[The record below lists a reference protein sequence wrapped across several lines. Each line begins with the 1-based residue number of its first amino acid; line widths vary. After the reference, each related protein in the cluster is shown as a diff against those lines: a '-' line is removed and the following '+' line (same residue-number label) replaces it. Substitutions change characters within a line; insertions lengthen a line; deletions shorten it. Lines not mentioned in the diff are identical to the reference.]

1 MEANLKIWVMGA
13 IGVIIILLIAFAQP
27 YLNPEIKIIDT
38 QKLKAPNNPELV
50 TFQKQIAG
58 SPFTYQIVS
67 YEMNGTTKRGTVYPE
82 HAPAL
87 SWIQQNIPSDERII
101 SWWDYGHEI
110 RIIGGHEPVT
120 DNPDDAVL
128 TEIAAGLTAP
138 DANITRTRMNRLSS
152 KYLFIGSEDGIIDG
166 KGWIYALYAKDTGSE
181 GVTALSL
188 SERVDSDT
196 MTTPIHSFDGPEVPD
211 DIRSALVTRARNGDK
226 IPGLFPVYSDD
237 FVIILKNQD

>member
-1 MEANLKIWVMGA
+1 MESNVKIWLLGA
-13 IGVIIILLIAFAQP
+13 VGVIIALIIVSAQP

-38 QKLKAPNNPELV
+38 QKLKAPNNPELL

-58 SPFTYQIVS
+58 SPFIYQIVS

-87 SWIQQNIPSDERII
+87 SWIRQNIPSDERII
-101 SWWDYGHEI
+101 SWWDYGNEI
-110 RIIGGHEPVT
+110 RIIGGHEPVA
-120 DNPDDAVL
+120 DNPEDAVL
-128 TEIAAGLTAP
+128 AVIAAGFTAP
-138 DANITRTRMNRLSS
+138 DATITRALMNRLSS

-166 KGWIYALYAKDTGSE
+166 KGWVYAFYAKDTGSE
-181 GVTALSL
+181 GVTVLSL

-196 MTTPIHSFDGPEVPD
+196 MTTPIHSFDKPEVPD
-211 DIRSALVTRARNGDK
+211 AIRSALVTRALDGEK
-226 IPGLFPVYSDD
+226 ITGLSAVYSDD